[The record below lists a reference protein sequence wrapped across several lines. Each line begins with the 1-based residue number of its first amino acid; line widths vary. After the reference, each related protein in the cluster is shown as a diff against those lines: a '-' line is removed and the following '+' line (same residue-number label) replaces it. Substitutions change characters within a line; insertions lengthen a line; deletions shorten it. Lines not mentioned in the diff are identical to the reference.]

1 MKQTTLV
8 TVNKLE
14 FKVITSRLDRMLSVS
29 IRYWKILLIIERN
42 KQMKRAFLKLHKINY
57 KDHTKIIIVQWE
69 ANSLKKNYI
78 ELEKSVSTLKKRKK
92 FSLVGIEGI
101 YQRLDQAQ
109 TDIENAD
116 LTIIKLKG
124 INKWN

>member
-1 MKQTTLV
+1 
-8 TVNKLE
+8 
-14 FKVITSRLDRMLSVS
+14 
-29 IRYWKILLIIERN
+29 
-42 KQMKRAFLKLHKINY
+42 MKRAFLKLHKLNI
-57 KDHTKIIIVQWE
+57 KDHAKIIIAQYV
-69 ANSLKKNYI
+69 ANSLKEIYI

-124 INKWN
+124 TNK